1 MTDAAPPSSDQAE
14 NTATEAAA
22 PAEKAAEPEPQQ
34 DQTTAADDA
43 APAASAATAD
53 DKPTTAD
60 ADAEA
65 TDPNAA
71 AAQHYEQQ
79 SYPPG
84 YDYHSYYAAYGYYPP
99 HGYLPPGVCGA
110 AAVALG
116 CPLGMPATQ
125 FLGVILCRCDCK
137 PHSSSAP
144 VTRCLFR
151 RLVGC

>member
-34 DQTTAADDA
+34 DQTTAADA
-43 APAASAATAD
+43 APVASAATAD

-144 VTRCLFR
+144 VTHCLFG